1 MLADAGENEG
11 MEIPGRVQNGVVVL
25 EGAPTLPEGAH
36 VTVCFHES
44 IASRPETK
52 KQRIEVPLVRTGQP
66 GTVKLTAQRIA
77 EILDEDDVS
86 PRR

>member
-1 MLADAGENEG
+1 

-25 EGAPTLPEGAH
+25 EGTPALPEGAH
-36 VTVCFHES
+36 VTVFYHGPMG
-44 IASRPETK
+44 ADPEAHK
-52 KQRIEVPLVRTGQP
+52 RRIEVPLVRTGQP

-77 EILDEDDVS
+77 EILDEEDVS